1 LEEDLHFQTTDE
13 AHPRNAGAWRVAQI
27 GLVLVAIV
35 LTSLTVAA
43 LEMRSGIMPV
53 DDSAAWWALSG
64 E

>member
-1 LEEDLHFQTTDE
+1 M
-13 AHPRNAGAWRVAQI
+13 AQI